1 VALQR
6 CRLES
11 AIGRAFVPCRGTEPT
26 TLLSKD
32 WFLDRMAL
40 LHEARRITALEI
52 KTRLEVT

>member
-1 VALQR
+1 V
-6 CRLES
+6 
-11 AIGRAFVPCRGTEPT
+11 
-26 TLLSKD
+26 LSKD